1 MSKVKKC
8 KNVGC
13 NREQCSIDKPYC
25 SSMCCISDL
34 ERQLKEAREALNID
48 IGDLI
53 MVDDEIQFVAS
64 IVSDPVLRVYYW
76 VENEELSATEDEIDC
91 HFLNMNR
98 YKEQLKEQG

>member
-1 MSKVKKC
+1 MSETEWCGNFGCGECYDCKC
-8 KNVGC
+8 YQIGL
-13 NREQCSIDKPYC
+13 
-25 SSMCCISDL
+25 MISTNEDL
-34 ERQLKEAREALNID
+34 ERQLKEAREGLNID
-48 IGDLI
+48 IGDFI

-64 IVSDPVLRVYYW
+64 VVSDPVLRVYYW